1 MAGRKNGKKMPAV
14 HAPVVDFMGF
24 LHSVEDN
31 SVTTEIYDHS
41 KVKKGIQILDCIS
54 LQYAPNRLFEIL
66 FQYAGHR
73 SCTQ

>member
-41 KVKKGIQILDCIS
+41 KVLKTWRVGFL
-54 LQYAPNRLFEIL
+54 LFPSPIP
-66 FQYAGHR
+66 FKF
-73 SCTQ
+73 